1 MKNYF
6 KLTEDELTLYHEDL
20 NRICDEFTYS
30 GYKFFWELPS
40 REEISVDDI
49 VSVLTLTRPYFV
61 DDSIYE
67 EYCNFYDFYKDAID
81 NIIKDHLVDEG
92 IDEEDQMWSNLVH
105 EYKIIDIDGQ
115 YVKFIDHYSGV
126 AGNYWEEMAK
136 DIVIISQENLHIKEY

>member
-1 MKNYF
+1 M
-6 KLTEDELTLYHEDL
+6 
-20 NRICDEFTYS
+20 
-30 GYKFFWELPS
+30 
-40 REEISVDDI
+40 
-49 VSVLTLTRPYFV
+49 SVLELTRPFFI

-136 DIVIISQENLHIKEY
+136 DIVIISQENLHIKEIIL